1 MEVVENGIEKAV
13 AAVRGKKQVLLA
25 LGCNSVINAKEEID
39 RNTLELPE
47 EQEMLLDRIAEV
59 NPNTVLVLFTCWF
72 SAAAL
77 RKGSAPR
84 AENPESIR
92 PRPALHPR
100 PRICA
105 AAPPQGQAG
114 PAGLNTCLW
123 ICNFE

>member
-59 NPNTVLVLFTCWF
+59 NPNTVLVLFTNYPYTLQKAMEKLPANHHVCNGKPGYWE
-72 SAAAL
+72 AQWQRL
-77 RKGSAPR
+77 CL
-84 AENPESIR
+84 ESMH
-92 PRPALHPR
+92 RPAV
-100 PRICA
+100 
-105 AAPPQGQAG
+105 
-114 PAGLNTCLW
+114 
-123 ICNFE
+123 